1 MQHYATDYPTSS
13 LGESILPD
21 NDYLPKAEDFEQAL
35 KLSDGEMGFYPT
47 NAPSGHSSFGA
58 HFLPHMQVAMPRG
71 SPMNSMLSG
80 HSSNSGANLLLM
92 QKIESLQSQ
101 VTQYESLI
109 QLLQTSAPTT
119 IHRSIHS
126 AENSMLSESSTSE
139 SQRNDECLYLLDD
152 EEYPFPKYT
161 VAESTVRPYPVMVVR
176 CDGKEKTNLLVKAE
190 PAPGYNFKL
199 DNHIAYY
206 KSKDQGYLHKPIGD
220 IIIFELLHILD
231 IGNAEGEQV
240 QIDFSLYNIE
250 GSNSV
255 LLARRRSPPILV
267 YNHSQY
273 LPAPSIVKIVP
284 SWATAG
290 STPQLDAYGPLFL
303 RKNNILEAQVV
314 ELDGTPIASLGGKD
328 ISRKRN
334 CFHSFSFDAPEHGPG
349 QVCVRAR
356 YKGRDYGASRNFDY
370 IQAPRPGKGGA
381 GINLYAQD
389 PKGARGGMGAQNGLV
404 GGANL
409 GGSSSSE
416 SSTHDYSGSVAYNA
430 YNGNVKQL
438 KATLK
443 AVPAAQLAQILNAQD
458 ENGMT
463 ALFWASYAGHVDCV
477 TELLSYGKTVKLG
490 LTSKFGETALH
501 AACYNGHANVVS
513 VLLEAGAKH
522 SIQQRDG
529 LTPLHIAAY
538 KGSVPTL
545 LALLDIPDS
554 GEDLLGSVDKDG
566 MTPLHHAVLSGHVEA
581 LTLLIER
588 CDSLGE
594 PMFLRDGTGMSPL
607 HWAAGLSDI
616 DCVRELLKH
625 ASAKDVN
632 LRDTSGETALHMCV
646 RNGNMEITRELL
658 GSRADPNAQ
667 DNILE
672 TPLFWAI
679 RDQNNNIVQLLLE
692 FSADPAIRNKFGRQ
706 PFQSVGEDD
715 MSPQTRAAAGM
726 ATTTPGNPNLRASAT
741 NLRASGIQTPGNPA
755 LQAPT
760 SLLRTGPAPLANI
773 RPGSGNR
780 RMTPAELQQA
790 VNKIAPLDV
799 DELSPATSK
808 AGAELSQQL
817 QSLHTLLDQREAEYK
832 ATLDKNAAEISSL
845 KSTVTT
851 LVSEMQSLRS
861 VILAAVQTK

>member
-1 MQHYATDYPTSS
+1 MTHYVPEYPTSS
-13 LGESILPD
+13 LGESILPEH
-21 NDYLPKAEDFEQAL
+21 DYLPKPEELDHVL
-35 KLSDGEMGFYPT
+35 KLSDAEMGFYPT
-47 NAPSGHSSFGA
+47 ASGHSSFGA
-58 HFLPHMQVAMPRG
+58 HFGLPHVPVPVGR

-80 HSSNSGANLLLM
+80 HSNNSGPNLLLM
-92 QKIESLQSQ
+92 QKIESLQNQ

-109 QLLQTSAPTT
+109 QLLQTSAPPL
-119 IHRSIHS
+119 HRSAHS

-314 ELDGTPIASLGGKD
+314 ELDGTQVASLGGKD

-334 CFHSFSFDAPEHGPG
+334 CFHSFTFDAPEHGPG
-349 QVCVRAR
+349 QVAVRAR
-356 YKGRDYGASRNFDY
+356 YKGREYGASRTFDY

-389 PKGARGGMGAQNGLV
+389 PKGTRGGMGAQSGL
-404 GGANL
+404 GGAMNL
-409 GGSSSSE
+409 GNSSSSD

-430 YNGNVKQL
+430 YSGNIKMLKQVL
-438 KATLK
+438 KAI
-443 AVPAAQLAQILNAQD
+443 PSAQLAQVLNAQD
-458 ENGMT
+458 EYGMT
-463 ALFWASYAGHVDCV
+463 ALFWASYAGQIECV
-477 TELLSYGKTVKLG
+477 NELLALGKLVNLS

-501 AACYNGHANVVS
+501 AACYHGHANVVIA
-513 VLLEAGAKH
+513 LLEAGAKY
-522 SIQQRDG
+522 SVQQREG

-538 KGSVPTL
+538 NGSVPTL
-545 LALLDIPDS
+545 LALLDLPDG
-554 GEDLLGSVDKDG
+554 GEDLLGCVDKDG
-566 MTPLHHAVLSGHVEA
+566 MTPLHHAVLNGKIEA

-594 PMFLRDGTGMSPL
+594 AMFIRDGSGMSPL
-607 HWAAGLSDI
+607 HWAAGLNDVE
-616 DCVRELLKH
+616 CARELLKH

-632 LRDTSGETALHMCV
+632 LRDTSGETALHMAV
-646 RNGNMEITRELL
+646 RNGNIEITRELL
-658 GSRADPNAQ
+658 AQRADPNAQ

-679 RDQNNNIVQLLLE
+679 RDQNNNIAQLLLE

-706 PFQSVGEDD
+706 PFQSVSEEDTT
-715 MSPQTRAAAGM
+715 PQTRAAA
-726 ATTTPGNPNLRASAT
+726 ATV
-741 NLRASGIQTPGNPA
+741 TPGNPA
-755 LQAPT
+755 LRLPPT
-760 SLLRTGPAPLANI
+760 SLTTPTSATNLKS
-773 RPGSGNR
+773 GSGNR
-780 RMTPAELQQA
+780 RMTPAELQAA
-790 VNKIAPLDV
+790 VNKITPSV
-799 DELSPATSK
+799 DMLEPATSK
-808 AGAELSQQL
+808 AGAELAQQL
-817 QSLHTLLDQREAEYK
+817 HSLHQLLDQREVEYK
-832 ATLDKNAAEISSL
+832 ATLEQNAAEISSL
-845 KSTVTT
+845 KSTVST
-851 LVSEMQSLRS
+851 LVGEMQALRS
-861 VILAAVQTK
+861 VILSAVQSK